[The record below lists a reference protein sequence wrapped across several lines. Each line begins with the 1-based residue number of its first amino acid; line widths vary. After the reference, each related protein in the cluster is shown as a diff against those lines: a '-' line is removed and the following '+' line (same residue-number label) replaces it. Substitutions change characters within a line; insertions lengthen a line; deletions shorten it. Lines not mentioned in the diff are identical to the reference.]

1 MHRAKTSFSAET
13 FAGAMISVVQYL
25 ALLRYMAV
33 LTIKGASHWMSAR
46 HTTVALCRQAPH
58 ADFLNAFPSLWSGL
72 THCQLYRIDACTVW
86 EISIGGG
93 VYVPVKPGLHGASW
107 CYTNVSV
114 CAIIRTVALLFVV
127 WPGLYTQ
134 TFHCS
139 IQQIKSCLL

>member
-1 MHRAKTSFSAET
+1 MNHAKTSFSTET

-46 HTTVALCRQAPH
+46 HTTVALSRQVPH
-58 ADFLNAFPSLWSGL
+58 ADFVNASPSLWSGL
-72 THCQLYRIDACTVW
+72 THCQLYRVDACMHSLGDLNQGRSLCSCQART
-86 EISIGGG
+86 
-93 VYVPVKPGLHGASW
+93 SW

-114 CAIIRTVALLFVV
+114 CAIIRTVALLIVV
-127 WPGLYTQ
+127 WPGLYTR

-139 IQQIKSCLL
+139 IPIKSCLL